1 MQSVHR
7 AHFLAELVK
16 GVPAQRAHFNKRLE
30 RLEDRDDDEGVHL
43 FFKDG
48 TGATADLVIGADGVH
63 SYVREYLLGTE
74 AAKPVFTGSVV
85 YRGIVAMD
93 AAVEKIGAEY
103 AQNSYMWCGRGR
115 LLAQGTSRIAA
126 DIPTDRGLLSYP
138 IDFGKTLNI
147 VAMTCGYDVWPHEKW
162 ITPAEHGALAKMF
175 EGWGKTTQGLVQVRR
190 SNYAWQGARHLH
202 FTPASRYS

>member
-1 MQSVHR
+1 MIHNDRNLTGMQSVHR
-7 AHFLAELVK
+7 AHFLDELIK

-30 RLEDRDDDEGVHL
+30 RLEECDDDEGVHL

-63 SYVREYLLGTE
+63 SCVRQYLMGIE

-85 YRGIVAMD
+85 YRGLVPLD

-103 AQNSYMWCGRGR
+103 AQNSFMWCGRGR
-115 LLAQGTSRIAA
+115 LLIECTSRIKA
-126 DIPTDRGLLSYP
+126 DILTDRCVISYP

-162 ITPAEHGALAKMF
+162 IVPAEHAALAKMF
-175 EGWGKTTQGLVQVRR
+175 EGWGKTAQGLIQVREFK
-190 SNYAWQGARHLH
+190 YA
-202 FTPASRYS
+202 

>member
-1 MQSVHR
+1 MIYNERNLTGMQSVHR

-30 RLEDRDDDEGVHL
+30 RLEDCDDDGRVYL

-63 SYVREYLLGTE
+63 SCVRDYLLGTE

-85 YRGIVAMD
+85 YRGIVSMD

-103 AQNSYMWCGRGR
+103 SQNSYMWCGRGR
-115 LLAQGTSRIAA
+115 LLTQSTIGMEAK
-126 DIPTDRGLLSYP
+126 IPTDRGFLSYP

-147 VAMTCGYDVWPHEKW
+147 VAMTCGNDVWPHKKW
-162 ITPAEHGALAKMF
+162 IVPAEHGALAEMF
-175 EGWGKTTQGLVQVRR
+175 EGWGKTTQGLVQVRQLK
-190 SNYAWQGARHLH
+190 YA
-202 FTPASRYS
+202 

>member
-7 AHFLAELVK
+7 AHFLDELIK

-30 RLEDRDDDEGVHL
+30 RLEECDDDKGVHL

-48 TGATADLVIGADGVH
+48 TGAIADLVIGADGVH
-63 SYVREYLLGTE
+63 SCVRQYLMGIE

-85 YRGIVAMD
+85 YRGLVPLD

-103 AQNSYMWCGRGR
+103 AQNSFMWCGRGR
-115 LLAQGTSRIAA
+115 LLIKCTSRIKA
-126 DIPTDRGLLSYP
+126 DILTDRCVISYP

-162 ITPAEHGALAKMF
+162 IVPAEHVALAKMF
-175 EGWGKTTQGLVQVRR
+175 EGWGKTTQGLIQVREFK
-190 SNYAWQGARHLH
+190 YA
-202 FTPASRYS
+202 